1 MPLVEFQNHE
11 TGEIKE
17 YLVSSDLDKFSD
29 GTGTWAKIEVPTS
42 FAIGG
47 MKQAPSQ
54 KQMMKN
60 GYHRQENSKKGWKSE
75 YSRQKIKKI
84 WGL

>member
-29 GTGTWAKIEVPTS
+29 GTGTWAKVEVPTS

>member
-1 MPLVEFQNHE
+1 MPLVEFKNHE

-17 YLVSSDLDKFSD
+17 FLVSSDLDNFSD
-29 GTGTWAKIEVPTS
+29 GTGAWAKLEVPTS

-47 MKQAPSQ
+47 MRSAPSQ
-54 KQMMKN
+54 SEMIKR
-60 GYHRQENSKKGWKSE
+60 GYHRQENSKKGWRSE
-75 YSRQKIKKI
+75 FSRQKVKKI

>member
-1 MPLVEFQNHE
+1 MPLVEFKNHE

-17 YLVSSDLDKFSD
+17 FLVSSDLDNFSD
-29 GTGTWAKIEVPTS
+29 GTETWAKIEVPTS

>member
-1 MPLVEFQNHE
+1 MPLVEFMSHE

-17 YLVSSDLDKFSD
+17 FLVSSGLDNFSD
-29 GTGTWAKIEVPTS
+29 GDGTWVKLAVPTS

-47 MKQAPSQ
+47 VLQAPSQ
-54 KQMMKN
+54 KTMMKN
-60 GYHRQENSKKGWKSE
+60 GYYKQENSKKGWRSS
-75 YSRQKIKKI
+75 YSKQKIKKV